1 MDLHGIDLN
10 LLVAFDALM
19 AERSVTKAGRR
30 IGRTQPAMSAALSR
44 LRALFDDQ
52 LFVRSQDGLQPTPRA
67 LELADPL
74 GRALEEIGRTLG
86 FAQEFDPALS
96 RVTLNIA
103 LQEHAAFKLLPHIV
117 KCLHEK
123 APATK
128 LAVRAYT
135 ARDEAIALLDGG
147 TTDLAVGVP
156 PASAP
161 GRIFSR
167 PLFQEHYVSI
177 LRKDHPAADRPLSLD
192 TFLSLEHLL
201 VSPEGDRFGHTDAAL
216 AELGLKRSLAI
227 TLTQMYAAPALIAG
241 SDLIATLMRGVVEVS
256 GYEDRVS
263 ILEPPIAL
271 EPCCY
276 VMCWH
281 RRNDTHPA
289 QSWLRD
295 CVASVSDAGSS

>member
-30 IGRTQPAMSAALSR
+30 IGRTQPAMSAALAR
-44 LRALFDDQ
+44 LRALFEDQ
-52 LFVRSQDGLQPTPRA
+52 LFVRGQDGLQPTPRA
-67 LELADPL
+67 VELAEPL

-86 FAQEFDPALS
+86 FAQEFDPVGS
-96 RVTLNIA
+96 RLTLNVA
-103 LQEHAAFKLLPHIV
+103 LQEHAAFKLLPKLV
-117 KCLHEK
+117 ACLHRH

-135 ARDEAIALLDGG
+135 ARDDAIALLDAGQA
-147 TTDLAVGVP
+147 DVAVGVP
-156 PASAP
+156 PSSAP
-161 GRIFSR
+161 GRIFTKALFEECYVCVVR
-167 PLFQEHYVSI
+167 NGHPVLGKPLDLE
-177 LRKDHPAADRPLSLD
+177 

-241 SDLIATLMRGVVEVS
+241 SDLIGTLMTGVIEVS
-256 GYEDRVS
+256 GYGDRLAV
-263 ILEPPIAL
+263 LEPPLAL
-271 EPCCY
+271 DPCRY

-281 RRNDTHPA
+281 RRNDAHPA
-289 QSWLRD
+289 QRWLRE
-295 CVASVSDAGSS
+295 CILSVG